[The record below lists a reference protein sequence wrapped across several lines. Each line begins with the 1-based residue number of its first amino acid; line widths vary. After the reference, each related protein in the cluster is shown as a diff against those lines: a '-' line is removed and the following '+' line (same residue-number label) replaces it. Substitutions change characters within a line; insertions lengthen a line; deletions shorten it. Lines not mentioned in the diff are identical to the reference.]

1 MHSILVQNMK
11 RVLVLAYLVVLTAV
25 LAVAQTYG
33 THHKPGYDP
42 TYQEG
47 FSTNG
52 NTNSSNLA
60 PIGAT
65 AVPNMATTTY
75 DEITV
80 SPTGP
85 LREFDT
91 GAEDGRSDEFPI
103 GEPIVLLLFA
113 AAFAGGIAYRKLK
126 ATVK

>member
-1 MHSILVQNMK
+1 M
-11 RVLVLAYLVVLTAV
+11 TAV

-47 FSTNG
+47 FSTNA
-52 NTNSSNLA
+52 NANSNNLA

-75 DEITV
+75 DEITI

-85 LREFDT
+85 LRGFDT
-91 GAEDGRSDEFPI
+91 GPEDGQSNEYPI
-103 GEPIVLLLFA
+103 GEPMVLLLFA
-113 AAFAGGIAYRKLK
+113 AAFAGTIAYKKIRPAAK
-126 ATVK
+126 

>member
-1 MHSILVQNMK
+1 MHPIWVQTMK
-11 RVLVLAYLVVLTAV
+11 RILILTYFIALTTAV
-25 LAVAQTYG
+25 AVAQTYG

-52 NTNSSNLA
+52 NNSNNLA

-65 AVPNMATTTY
+65 SVPNMATTTY
-75 DEITV
+75 DEITI

-85 LREFDT
+85 LRNFDT
-91 GAEDGRSDEFPI
+91 GAETGQSNQFPI
-103 GEPIVLLLFA
+103 GEPTVLLIFA
-113 AAFAGGIAYRKLK
+113 AAFAGGITYRKL
-126 ATVK
+126 TVTGK

>member
-1 MHSILVQNMK
+1 MHPIWVQTMK
-11 RVLVLAYLVVLTAV
+11 RILILTYLIALTTAV
-25 LAVAQTYG
+25 TVAQTYG

-52 NTNSSNLA
+52 NNSSNLA

-65 AVPNMATTTY
+65 SVPNMATTTY
-75 DEITV
+75 DEITI

-85 LREFDT
+85 LRNFDT
-91 GAEDGRSDEFPI
+91 GAETGQSNQFPI
-103 GEPIVLLLFA
+103 GEPTVLLIFA
-113 AAFAGGIAYRKLK
+113 AAFAGGITYRKL
-126 ATVK
+126 TVTGK

>member
-1 MHSILVQNMK
+1 M
-11 RVLVLAYLVVLTAV
+11 
-25 LAVAQTYG
+25 AVAQTYG

-47 FSTNG
+47 FSTNA
-52 NTNSSNLA
+52 NANSNNLA

-75 DEITV
+75 DEVITV

-85 LREFDT
+85 NRAFDL
-91 GAEDGRSDEFPI
+91 GAETGQSGEYPI
-103 GEPIVLLLFA
+103 GEPMVLLLFA
-113 AAFAGGIAYRKLK
+113 AAFAGTIAYKKIRPAAK
-126 ATVK
+126 

>member
-1 MHSILVQNMK
+1 MK
-11 RVLVLAYLVVLTAV
+11 RILILTYLIALTTAV
-25 LAVAQTYG
+25 TVAQTYG

-52 NTNSSNLA
+52 NNSSNLA

-65 AVPNMATTTY
+65 SVPNMATTTY
-75 DEITV
+75 DEITI

-85 LREFDT
+85 LRAFDT
-91 GAEDGRSDEFPI
+91 GAEFGQSNQYPI
-103 GEPIVLLLFA
+103 GEPTVLLIFA
-113 AAFAGGIAYRKLK
+113 AAFAGGITYRKL
-126 ATVK
+126 TVTGK

>member
-1 MHSILVQNMK
+1 MHPIWVQTMK
-11 RVLVLAYLVVLTAV
+11 RILILTYLIALTTAV
-25 LAVAQTYG
+25 AVAQTYG

-52 NTNSSNLA
+52 NNSSNLA

-65 AVPNMATTTY
+65 SVPNMATTTY
-75 DEITV
+75 DEITI

-85 LREFDT
+85 LRAFNTPGEK
-91 GAEDGRSDEFPI
+91 GQSEEFPI
-103 GEPIVLLLFA
+103 GEPTVLLIFA
-113 AAFAGGIAYRKLK
+113 AAFAGGITYRKL
-126 ATVK
+126 TVTGK